1 MSEARL
7 SVAALPA
14 LTNCWLPR
22 KSANA
27 ICRGDEHLD
36 EAARA
41 AAMLHIGPARL
52 ADGRQVEAVGRR
64 KELGLVRTKPA
75 AGLGFRLH
83 ARVLRTRAMGLLQGP
98 HGGGEGDLGE
108 TTAHVSFP
116 LLSRAASQKLI
127 AA

>member
-7 SVAALPA
+7 SVAALPGTDELLVA
-14 LTNCWLPR
+14 AEIRKRHLPR
-22 KSANA
+22 
-27 ICRGDEHLD
+27 RQHLE

-52 ADGRQVEAVGRR
+52 VDGRQVEAVGRR

-75 AGLGFRLH
+75 AGLCFRLH
-83 ARVLRTRAMGLLQGP
+83 ARVLRTRAVGLLQGP

-108 TTAHVSFP
+108 TTAHVGFP
-116 LLSRAASQKLI
+116 FQASRR
-127 AA
+127 